1 MDANEYSSGIEDIDF
16 NSMDDEDLNLHF
28 KTNVQLKSI
37 IGKDLINDDNI
48 AILELVKNSFDA
60 DAKQVKVKYLNLKK
74 NDDKNV
80 EQYSSNTSRLII
92 QDDGIGMDINDIR
105 DKWLNIAYSEKKIN
119 KTQHKRRMAGAKGVG
134 RFSCDRLGE
143 FLNLYSKTS
152 KDSNYFKLSIDWK
165 KFEIED
171 EDKEIQSIPL
181 KFEKLTQSEFQLLG
195 FSSFEHGVLL
205 EIIKLR
211 SNWAY
216 PIYDKFGKLVS
227 WDATKFVELKKYLEK
242 LINPHQAFE
251 INDFGVYIDAP
262 EFLSENQSKN
272 KHDKFIGKVEN
283 RIFDKLEFK
292 STSVDSRT
300 LEGGK
305 VILTEL
311 KDKGETVYWVK
322 ELNPYYPN
330 IKDVKLSVYFLNSY
344 AKAFFTKQTGI
355 QSVNYGSVFLFIN
368 GFRITPYGDVGNDWL
383 ALDQR
388 KAQGTR
394 RYLGSRDIIGN
405 IEIIDENN
413 DFQIISSREGI
424 VNNENFRK
432 LTSSERNDSYFYKT
446 LRRLER
452 YVVEGLNWDSS
463 IYDTQDKEESKKLQ
477 EIESKIISGSLSED
491 DLEYREDEKLKK
503 SRVYSTIHS
512 LIAAKASEV
521 IELYIN
527 EKLITQKIEE
537 EREASEREFNQLI
550 EDFSNKKID
559 ADTLSKILHKK
570 AQENEELENQL
581 KEFSKYT
588 TNEAT
593 TKAILEL
600 QDYKNTIERQ
610 TNLIKDLQ
618 NQLDELK
625 RQKAFVDKEKEKA
638 ISEVEIVRKELVET
652 KSQNLFLKSVK
663 SQEFDDVVN
672 LMHHIGISTGTIQNF
687 IKGAIFKLDNNLEF
701 EPGEL
706 KNVFSKLNYELNKIY
721 SISKFATKANFK
733 VETKESLLDIVSFIE
748 QYLINIIKPFL
759 PKKIDLIV
767 YEHNIEEF
775 KTIFKP
781 IELIIILDNLINN
794 AKKGISAKEKTLSV
808 SYKPKIEVSFT
819 KIDDSK
825 IQLSVKDN
833 GIGIPN
839 INKDKIFD
847 YGFTTT
853 EGSGLG
859 LTHVKELVEKIEGS
873 ISLNETFL
881 DGAEFILTF
890 SKK

>member
-1 MDANEYSSGIEDIDF
+1 MAEQKD
-16 NSMDDEDLNLHF
+16 LHF

-60 DAKQVKVKYLNLKK
+60 DAKQVKVKYFNLKE

-80 EQYSSNTSRLII
+80 EHFSTSTSRLVI
-92 QDDGIGMDINDIR
+92 QDDGIGMDIDDIR
-105 DKWLNIAYSEKKIN
+105 DKWLNIAYSEKKTN

-143 FLNLYSKTS
+143 YLNLYAKTS
-152 KDSNYFKLSIDWK
+152 KDSNYYKLSIDWK

-181 KFEKLTQSEFQLLG
+181 KYEILTPTEFKSLG
-195 FSSFEHGVLL
+195 FSNFEHGVLL

-216 PIYDKFGKLVS
+216 PIFDKSGKLTN
-227 WDATKFVELKKYLEK
+227 WDVTKFVDLKKYLEK

-251 INDFGVYIDAP
+251 INDFGVYIEAP
-262 EFLSENQSKN
+262 EFISENKLKN
-272 KHDKFIGKVEN
+272 EHDKFIGKVEN

-292 STSVDSRT
+292 STSIDSRT
-300 LEGGK
+300 LEEGK

-322 ELNPYYPN
+322 ERNPYYPN

-355 QSVNYGSVFLFIN
+355 QSVNYGSIFLFIN

-463 IYDTQDKEESKKLQ
+463 IYDTQDKEESKILQ
-477 EIESKIISGSLSED
+477 EIESKIISGSLLED
-491 DLEYREDEKLKK
+491 DLEYREDEKIKK

-527 EKLITQKIEE
+527 ENLITQKIEE

-570 AQENEELENQL
+570 AQENEELEKQL

-593 TKAILEL
+593 SKAILEL
-600 QDYKNTIERQ
+600 QDYKNTIEKQ
-610 TNLIKDLQ
+610 TLLIQDLQ
-618 NQLDELK
+618 FQLEELK
-625 RQKAFVDKEKEKA
+625 QQKESAEKSATTLKEKVSKVESDLSIEKEKNLYLLA
-638 ISEVEIVRKELVET
+638 TRRTLSPDADGLIHTIKINNGEVLVGIENIIDDLT
-652 KSQNLFLKSVK
+652 ENDYSVEDLIKRLGFLKIYAEK
-663 SQEFDDVVN
+663 SMKMAEFIFRDDLKDDIEQKDIDVVAY
-672 LMHHIGISTGTIQNF
+672 
-687 IKGAIFKLDNNLEF
+687 IKEYLSLYG
-701 EPGEL
+701 
-706 KNVFSKLNYELNKIY
+706 NVFSDNLSFSYSNNNERIVKNVSVLNL
-721 SISKFATKANFK
+721 S
-733 VETKESLLDIVSFIE
+733 
-748 QYLINIIKPFL
+748 
-759 PKKIDLIV
+759 
-767 YEHNIEEF
+767 
-775 KTIFKP
+775 
-781 IELIIILDNLINN
+781 IILDNLISN
-794 AKKGISAKEKTLSV
+794 AVKWGANKIQIDFEKASEKQLLIFFSDNGNGLSDKFIKNSEKIFELSV
-808 SYKPKIEVSFT
+808 RDVPPSGYSG
-819 KIDDSK
+819 S
-825 IQLSVKDN
+825 
-833 GIGIPN
+833 GIGLFYTKN
-839 INKDKIFD
+839 
-847 YGFTTT
+847 
-853 EGSGLG
+853 L
-859 LTHVKELVEKIEGS
+859 
-873 ISLNETFL
+873 LNEMNCDIEFVGNKKVLSGATFKITINTL
-881 DGAEFILTF
+881 
-890 SKK
+890 

>member
-1 MDANEYSSGIEDIDF
+1 MAEQKD
-16 NSMDDEDLNLHF
+16 LHF

-60 DAKQVKVKYLNLKK
+60 DAKQVKVKYFNLK
-74 NDDKNV
+74 NSDDKEV
-80 EQYSSNTSRLII
+80 EHFSSNTSRLII
-92 QDDGIGMDINDIR
+92 QDDGIGMDINVIR
-105 DKWLNIAYSEKKIN
+105 DKWLNIAFSQKKSN
-119 KTQHKRRMAGAKGVG
+119 KTQHNRRMAGAKGVG

-143 FLNLYSKTS
+143 YLNLYAKTS
-152 KDSNYFKLSIDWK
+152 KDSNYYKLSIDWK

-181 KFEKLTQSEFQLLG
+181 KYEILTPNEFQALG
-195 FSSFEHGVLL
+195 FSNFENGVLL

-211 SNWAY
+211 SSWAY
-216 PIYDKFGKLVS
+216 PIYDKSGKLVN
-227 WDATKFVELKKYLEK
+227 WDVTKFVELKKYLEK

-272 KHDKFIGKVEN
+272 EHDKFIGKVEN

-292 STSVDSRT
+292 STSIDSRT
-300 LEGGK
+300 LDEGK

-322 ELNPYYPN
+322 ELNPFYPN
-330 IKDVKLSVYFLNSY
+330 IKEVKLSVYFLNSY

-355 QSVNYGSVFLFIN
+355 QSVNYGSIFLFIN

-394 RYLGSRDIIGN
+394 RYLGSRDIIGHV
-405 IEIIDENN
+405 EIIDEDN
-413 DFQIISSREGI
+413 DFQIVSSREGI
-424 VNNENFRK
+424 VNNENYRK

-463 IYDTQDKEESKKLQ
+463 IYDSQDKEESKKLQ

-491 DLEYREDEKLKK
+491 DLEYREDEKIKK

-527 EKLITQKIEE
+527 ENLITQKIEE

-559 ADTLSKILHKK
+559 ADTLNKILHKK
-570 AQENEELENQL
+570 AQENEELEKQL

-588 TNEAT
+588 TNEVT
-593 TKAILEL
+593 SKAILEL
-600 QDYKNTIERQ
+600 QDYKNTIEKQ
-610 TNLIKDLQ
+610 TLLIQDLQIQLEDLKQQKETAEKSATTLKEKVNKVESDLSIEKEKNLYLLATRRTLSPDADGLIHTIKINNIEVRDGIENIIDDITENNFNIKDLI
-618 NQLDELK
+618 K
-625 RQKAFVDKEKEKA
+625 R
-638 ISEVEIVRKELVET
+638 LG
-652 KSQNLFLKSVK
+652 FLKICAEK
-663 SQEFDDVVN
+663 SLKMAEFATRADLKEDIEKKDVNVVQYIVEYLSLYGDTFN
-672 LMHHIGISTGTIQNF
+672 E
-687 IKGAIFKLDNNLEF
+687 NLEF
-701 EPGEL
+701 SFTNRNEKLL
-706 KNVFSKLNYELNKIY
+706 K
-721 SISKFATKANFK
+721 SIS
-733 VETKESLLDIVSFIE
+733 VLDLS
-748 QYLINIIKPFL
+748 
-759 PKKIDLIV
+759 
-767 YEHNIEEF
+767 
-775 KTIFKP
+775 
-781 IELIIILDNLINN
+781 IIIDNLISNSVKWD
-794 AKKGISAKEKTLSV
+794 ADKIQIDFKKINDKQIEIYFSDNGKGLSKKFVKDSYKIFELSV
-808 SYKPKIEVSFT
+808 RDIPPSGFSGSGIGLFYTKNLLNEMNCDIEFV
-819 KIDDSK
+819 
-825 IQLSVKDN
+825 DN
-833 GIGIPN
+833 GEVLSGATF
-839 INKDKIFD
+839 KI
-847 YGFTTT
+847 TMNT
-853 EGSGLG
+853 
-859 LTHVKELVEKIEGS
+859 I
-873 ISLNETFL
+873 
-881 DGAEFILTF
+881 
-890 SKK
+890 

>member
-1 MDANEYSSGIEDIDF
+1 MAEQKD
-16 NSMDDEDLNLHF
+16 LHF

-60 DAKQVKVKYLNLKK
+60 DAKQVKVKYFNLKN

-80 EQYSSNTSRLII
+80 EYFSPNTSRLII
-92 QDDGIGMDINDIR
+92 QDDGVGMDINDIR
-105 DKWLNIAYSEKKIN
+105 DKWLNIAYSEKKTN

-143 FLNLYSKTS
+143 YLNLYAKTNE
-152 KDSNYFKLSIDWK
+152 DPHYYKLSIDWK

-181 KFEKLTQSEFQLLG
+181 KYEILTKGEFQSLG

-216 PIYDKFGKLVS
+216 PIFDKSGKLIN
-227 WDATKFVELKKYLEK
+227 WDVTKFVDLKKYLEK

-262 EFLSENQSKN
+262 EFISENKLKN
-272 KHDKFIGKVEN
+272 EHEKFIGKVEN

-292 STSVDSRT
+292 STSIESQT
-300 LEGGK
+300 LDGGK

-322 ELNPYYPN
+322 EHNPYYPN
-330 IKDVKLSVYFLNSY
+330 IKEVKLSVYFLNSY

-355 QSVNYGSVFLFIN
+355 QSVNYGSIFLFIN
-368 GFRITPYGDVGNDWL
+368 GFRISPYGDVGNDWL
-383 ALDQR
+383 SLDQR

-405 IEIIDENN
+405 IEIVDENN

-491 DLEYREDEKLKK
+491 DLEYREDDKIKK

-527 EKLITQKIEE
+527 ENLITQKIEE

-559 ADTLSKILHKK
+559 ADTLNKILQKK
-570 AQENEELENQL
+570 AQENEELEKQL

-593 TKAILEL
+593 SKAILEL
-600 QDYKNTIERQ
+600 QDYKNTIEKQ
-610 TNLIKDLQ
+610 TLLIQDLQ
-618 NQLDELK
+618 SQLEELK
-625 RQKAFVDKEKEKA
+625 RQKETAEKSATTLKEKVNKVESDLSIEREKNLYLLA
-638 ISEVEIVRKELVET
+638 TRRTLSPDADGLIHTIKINNVEVRDGIENIIDDLTEDDYNVQDLIKRLG
-652 KSQNLFLKSVK
+652 FLKICAERSLKMAEFVTRADLKEDIEKKDVDVVK
-663 SQEFDDVVN
+663 YIVEYISLYGDTFSENLTFSFSNSQE
-672 LMHHIGISTGTIQNF
+672 Q
-687 IKGAIFKLDNNLEF
+687 
-701 EPGEL
+701 
-706 KNVFSKLNYELNKIY
+706 
-721 SISKFATKANFK
+721 ISKNLS
-733 VETKESLLDIVSFIE
+733 VLNMS
-748 QYLINIIKPFL
+748 
-759 PKKIDLIV
+759 
-767 YEHNIEEF
+767 
-775 KTIFKP
+775 
-781 IELIIILDNLINN
+781 IILDNLISNAVKWGADKIQIDFEKNN
-794 AKKGISAKEKTLSV
+794 EKQLLIYFSDNGNGLSDKFIMDSERIFELSV
-808 SYKPKIEVSFT
+808 RDIPPSGFSG
-819 KIDDSK
+819 S
-825 IQLSVKDN
+825 
-833 GIGIPN
+833 GIGLFYTKN
-839 INKDKIFD
+839 
-847 YGFTTT
+847 
-853 EGSGLG
+853 L
-859 LTHVKELVEKIEGS
+859 
-873 ISLNETFL
+873 LNEMNCDIEFVGNREVLSGATFK
-881 DGAEFILTF
+881 ITINTI
-890 SKK
+890 